1 MAEQID
7 TLGRFLAAPEQRRLQ
22 PVVLLACWTYCQS
35 SDSARQ
41 LLNTLWTS
49 SGPGTHPALTAG
61 CKKLAYQLSLIKWCL
76 ERARSVSLSVENQEQ
91 NLRDSF

>member
-1 MAEQID
+1 MAEQFE
-7 TLGRFLAAPEQRRLQ
+7 TLGHFLSAPELQRLQ

-35 SDSARQ
+35 SDSAHQ

-49 SGPGTHPALTAG
+49 SGPGTHSVLMAG

-76 ERARSVSLSVENQEQ
+76 ERARSVRVFE
-91 NLRDSF
+91 